1 MVVQKKLRM
10 ARDQDSQWAT
20 DNRLTDSM
28 DRLVD
33 RFEHFVNS
41 WSMIFMDRSINSA
54 PVQI

>member
-1 MVVQKKLRM
+1 M